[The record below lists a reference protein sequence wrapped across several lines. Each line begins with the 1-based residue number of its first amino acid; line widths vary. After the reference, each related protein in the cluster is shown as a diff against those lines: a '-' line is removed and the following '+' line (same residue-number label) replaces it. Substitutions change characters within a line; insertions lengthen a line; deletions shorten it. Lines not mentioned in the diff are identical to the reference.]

1 MEHTNTRMDIANEAH
16 KKAAAEAFPK
26 LLKFHDVTK
35 ESINEMT
42 DEEFERWAENIGDV
56 DGLTEA
62 QFEEFMDFI
71 ASRPDTISG
80 DSELL
85 MELQAA
91 VETIRSQLDAVKGE
105 LHTYQQ
111 QAWKQ

>member
-1 MEHTNTRMDIANEAH
+1 MEHTNTRMGIANEAH
-16 KKAAAEAFPK
+16 KKAAAEGFPK
-26 LLKFHDVTK
+26 LLNFHDVTG

-42 DEEFERWAENIGDV
+42 DEEFERWAETIGDV

-71 ASRPDTISG
+71 ASRPDSISV

-85 MELQAA
+85 MELEAE
-91 VETIRSQLDAVKGE
+91 VERTKSKLESVKGE

-111 QAWKQ
+111 QVWKQ